1 MNRLLSLIP
10 GRSFT
15 PSRDLF
21 DRFFDDWDFPSLFNE
36 TNEWTPAFDI
46 DENDKEYVVSAELP
60 GIDIK
65 DVEISIADGMLSV
78 KGEKK
83 NETEDKGEGY
93 HRIERRY
100 GSFHRSFRIPGKVES
115 DKVDASYKD
124 GILKVLL
131 PKAEGTETKK
141 IEIK

>member
-1 MNRLLSLIP
+1 MNSLLSLIP
-10 GRSFT
+10 RRSLT

-21 DRFFDDWDFPSLFNE
+21 DRFFEDWDLPSLLGADK
-36 TNEWTPAFDI
+36 EWVPAFDI
-46 DENDKEYVVSAELP
+46 SENDKEYVVTAELP

-65 DVEISIADGMLSV
+65 DVDITISEGILSV
-78 KGEKK
+78 KGDKK
-83 NETEDKGEGY
+83 HETEEKGEDY

-100 GSFHRSFRIPGKVES
+100 GSFHRSFRVPGKVDA

-124 GILKVLL
+124 GVLKVLL
-131 PKAEGTETKK
+131 PKTEGTETKK

>member
-10 GRSFT
+10 GRSYT
-15 PSRDLF
+15 PSRNLF
-21 DRFFDDWDFPSLFNE
+21 DRFFDDWDLPSVFSGE
-36 TNEWTPAFDI
+36 EEWIPAFDI
-46 DENDKEYVVSAELP
+46 SENDKEYAVSAELP

-65 DVEISIADGMLSV
+65 DVDITISDGILSL

-83 NETEDKGEGY
+83 HETEDKGENY
-93 HRIERRY
+93 HRIERHY
-100 GSFHRSFRIPGKVES
+100 GSFHRSFRIPGRVES

-141 IEIK
+141 IDIK

>member
-10 GRSFT
+10 DRSIT

-21 DRFFDDWDFPSLFNE
+21 DRFFDDWSLPSFY
-36 TNEWTPAFDI
+36 TKQDSEWIPAFDVS
-46 DENDKEYVVSAELP
+46 ENENEYIVSAELP
-60 GIDIK
+60 GIDSK
-65 DVEISIADGMLSV
+65 DVEITFSDGILSV

-83 NETEDKGEGY
+83 NETEEKNENY
-93 HRIERRY
+93 HRIERSF
-100 GSFHRSFRIPGKVES
+100 GSFHRSFSIPGKVES

-131 PKAEGTETKK
+131 PKAEEEIKK
-141 IEIK
+141 IDIN

>member
-10 GRSFT
+10 GRSYT
-15 PSRDLF
+15 PSRNLF
-21 DRFFDDWDFPSLFNE
+21 DRFFDDWDLPSVFSGE
-36 TNEWTPAFDI
+36 DEWIPAFDI
-46 DENDKEYVVSAELP
+46 SENDKEYVVSAELP
-60 GIDIK
+60 GLDIK
-65 DVEISIADGMLSV
+65 DVDITISDGILSV

-83 NETEDKGEGY
+83 HETEDKGENF
-93 HRIERRY
+93 HRIERHY
-100 GSFHRSFRIPGKVES
+100 GSFNRSFRIPGRVES

-141 IEIK
+141 IDIK

>member
-10 GRSFT
+10 GRSYT
-15 PSRDLF
+15 PSRNLF
-21 DRFFDDWDFPSLFNE
+21 DRFFDDWDLPSVFSGE
-36 TNEWTPAFDI
+36 DEWIPAFDI
-46 DENDKEYVVSAELP
+46 SENDKEYVVSAELP

-65 DVEISIADGMLSV
+65 DVDITISDGILSV

-83 NETEDKGEGY
+83 HETEDKGENY
-93 HRIERRY
+93 HRIERHY
-100 GSFHRSFRIPGKVES
+100 GSFHRSFRIPGRVES

-141 IEIK
+141 IDIK

>member
-1 MNRLLSLIP
+1 MNGLLSLIP

-21 DRFFDDWDFPSLFNE
+21 DRFFDDWNFPSLLSE
-36 TNEWTPAFDI
+36 KDEWIPAFDI
-46 DENDKEYVVSAELP
+46 AENDKEYIVSAELP

-65 DVEISIADGMLSV
+65 DVEISISDGILTV

-83 NETEDKGEGY
+83 HEKEDKGENY
-93 HRIERRY
+93 HRIERLY

-115 DKVDASYKD
+115 DKVDASYRD

-131 PKAEGTETKK
+131 PKAEGNETKK

>member
-1 MNRLLSLIP
+1 MNRLLSMIP

-15 PSRDLF
+15 PSRDLV
-21 DRFFDDWDFPSLFNE
+21 DRFFDDWDLPSLFGGE
-36 TNEWTPAFDI
+36 KEWMPAFDVS
-46 DENDKEYVVSAELP
+46 ENDTEYLVSAELP
-60 GIDIK
+60 GVDIK
-65 DVEISIADGMLSV
+65 DVDITISDGILSV
-78 KGEKK
+78 KGEKRH
-83 NETEDKGEGY
+83 ETEDKGEDY

-100 GSFHRSFRIPGKVES
+100 GSFHRSFRIPGQVES
-115 DKVDASYKD
+115 DKVDASFKD